1 MVIRYSSGMAPPR
14 SSKSPMIAG
23 TPCLDFANTVSGRGR
38 TGQVDRLRD
47 YDDLLDWSVQ
57 AGVIKA
63 VRARE
68 LRRAQPR
75 HPQRV
80 ADIFK
85 RSIAL
90 REAIYAIFSA
100 VAAGKLAPRP
110 ALETLNDELVEA
122 MRNARI
128 VPERSRGFDWQ
139 LPHEVCGLFFP
150 LQAVTRDAAELL
162 TSRHLKEVRECANET
177 CAWLFLDETR
187 NHSRLWCEMRVCG
200 NRKKQARYRKSK
212 T

>member
-1 MVIRYSSGMAPPR
+1 MVSSLFVVMPAPP
-14 SSKSPMIAG
+14 SLKHEIIAG
-23 TPCLDFANTVSGRGR
+23 AHCLDFANTVSGRGR
-38 TGQVDRLRD
+38 PGLVDRLRN

-57 AGVIKA
+57 AGVITTA
-63 VRARE
+63 RARE
-68 LRRAQPR
+68 LRRAEPR

-80 ADIFK
+80 ADIFE

-90 REAIYAIFSA
+90 REAIYSIFSA
-100 VAAGKLAPRP
+100 VAAGKPAPRP
-110 ALETLNDELVEA
+110 ALENLNGELIEA

-128 VPERSRGFDWQ
+128 VPEPSRGFDWQ

-200 NRKKQARYRKSK
+200 NRRKQARYRKRK